1 MSDQDDLII
10 IRKVLNG
17 EVHVYSLLVNTYKD
31 LALTLAYNI
40 VLNREDAEEIVQ
52 DSFVKAFVALKT
64 FKGDARFSTWFYRIV
79 VNTALN
85 KRKLKKIITIPITEY
100 TEAEIPNNL
109 PVEINSF
116 SNGEQSLFIKTALN
130 TLAHGER
137 ICLTMYYLNELTVD
151 EINSLTGF
159 SASNIKV
166 LLYRGRKH
174 LYNKLQ
180 SILKDELHHLK

>member
-1 MSDQDDLII
+1 LDGD
-10 IRKVLNG
+10 VNA
-17 EVHVYSLLVNTYKD
+17 YSLLVNTYKD

-40 VLNREDAEEIVQ
+40 VLNHEDAEEIVQ
-52 DSFVKAFVALKT
+52 DAFVKAFIGLKS

-85 KRKLKKIITIPITEY
+85 KRKLKKLNIVTITEY
-100 TEAEIPNNL
+100 TEEAADELTDEIK
-109 PVEINSF
+109 SF
-116 SNGEQSLFIKTALN
+116 SNGELSRFIKSALN
-130 TLAHGER
+130 TLAEGER

-151 EINSLTGF
+151 EIKSLTGL

-180 SILKDELHHLK
+180 EILKDELHQLK